1 MSTVPPPVPPQPPA
15 RPAAPAPATLTVV
28 DPPRALAEA
37 QANAVLQARVIQ
49 AAQGG
54 RLAVVQTDLGQM
66 NVRTSLP
73 LPAGTDLSLNLLSLA
88 RGTALM
94 RITALNGQP
103 LQSAPPSAGAPATAA
118 PGPAASGTPGALLTT
133 GPAAGTGAVAGTPDA
148 STRGL
153 LTATVLRGAGTAGS
167 TDPAASASTQWPA
180 GTRLTVR
187 VMAIQPPGSPGV
199 VAGTAGGAGPA
210 PAAADVTAP
219 NAAAARGSAAP
230 PASGAPTPTGQ
241 VARLPIAPPG
251 TAVTPG
257 AARSFVSG
265 PTTPGASTPSAGSSS
280 GVAHATGGQ
289 AAKAPAAQGDTSQA
303 PNRLTGLLTGQPSG
317 AQSLIRTPSGTLA
330 LPVRLD
336 APPGSQISLSIVS
349 SAPPASTGVGA
360 APAVPQGGGQGWP
373 ALSQAVD
380 TLARTD
386 PAAARAL
393 ESAIPRP
400 GPQLAAA
407 MVTVAGALRAG
418 GDARQWPGDATM
430 RALDRAGPAGRQAA
444 ETLRQDLTDL
454 AGRVRE
460 SPGGEWRALTLPL
473 SDQAEISA
481 ISVILRVIGG
491 RGDPPEDA
499 EGRPGQDGDGGQRF
513 LVDVTLSR
521 LGRMQLDGLVE
532 TPARRLRL
540 ILRTAAPLPADLRA
554 DLSAIA
560 TNSLE
565 ALGLEGGLTFR
576 ADGAFVDPM
585 PATSPK
591 SPPPPTTPPG
601 GVFA

>member
-1 MSTVPPPVPPQPPA
+1 
-15 RPAAPAPATLTVV
+15 
-28 DPPRALAEA
+28 
-37 QANAVLQARVIQ
+37 
-49 AAQGG
+49 
-54 RLAVVQTDLGQM
+54 
-66 NVRTSLP
+66 
-73 LPAGTDLSLNLLSLA
+73 
-88 RGTALM
+88 
-94 RITALNGQP
+94 
-103 LQSAPPSAGAPATAA
+103 
-118 PGPAASGTPGALLTT
+118 
-133 GPAAGTGAVAGTPDA
+133 
-148 STRGL
+148 
-153 LTATVLRGAGTAGS
+153 
-167 TDPAASASTQWPA
+167 
-180 GTRLTVR
+180 
-187 VMAIQPPGSPGV
+187 
-199 VAGTAGGAGPA
+199 
-210 PAAADVTAP
+210 
-219 NAAAARGSAAP
+219 
-230 PASGAPTPTGQ
+230 
-241 VARLPIAPPG
+241 
-251 TAVTPG
+251 
-257 AARSFVSG
+257 
-265 PTTPGASTPSAGSSS
+265 
-280 GVAHATGGQ
+280 
-289 AAKAPAAQGDTSQA
+289 
-303 PNRLTGLLTGQPSG
+303 
-317 AQSLIRTPSGTLA
+317 
-330 LPVRLD
+330 
-336 APPGSQISLSIVS
+336 
-349 SAPPASTGVGA
+349 
-360 APAVPQGGGQGWP
+360 
-373 ALSQAVD
+373 
-380 TLARTD
+380 
-386 PAAARAL
+386 
-393 ESAIPRP
+393 
-400 GPQLAAA
+400 
-407 MVTVAGALRAG
+407 
-418 GDARQWPGDATM
+418 M